1 MSDNPHLRQLTNPLM
16 GILHPWKHFIV
27 QYVVFMCRQSLWQ
40 RDCCL
45 LSIGW
50 TTGWLK
56 LLSRFILIHK
66 SPLVSRVA
74 LTLALEVL
82 ESMMK
87 TWVLDFVQK
96 VFFSMSFSICHWTWE
111 KVALLNC
118 FFNFM
123 HPWDCMNLVCVHYW
137 TFYVEDA
144 WITLSLR
151 NIRLGHVRHG

>member
-1 MSDNPHLRQLTNPLM
+1 MRQLT
-16 GILHPWKHFIV
+16 ILWWVSCIHESISLYNMWFWCAGNCCDKEI
-27 QYVVFMCRQSLWQ
+27 VVFCPLGG
-40 RDCCL
+40 L
-45 LSIGW
+45 KA

-56 LLSRFILIHK
+56 LLSRFILIRK

-123 HPWDCMNLVCVHYW
+123 HPWDCMTLVCVHYW